1 MATMSPNQFID
12 ETKKQVGKKQN
23 NFIANITSIQQL
35 QPQSP
40 GCNPSSSAS
49 NP

>member
-12 ETKKQVGKKQN
+12 ETKKQVGKKN
-23 NFIANITSIQQL
+23 NFIANIISIQEL
-35 QPQSP
+35 QPKSP

-49 NP
+49 TP